1 MHAPASL
8 VIAQGYRPGIIGRI
22 TEMHA
27 DYYSREAG
35 FGQFFESRVASG
47 LAEFAG
53 RLENSRN
60 GIWTALQ
67 DGRVVGSI
75 AIDGEDLGDNEAH
88 LRWFIMDDGLR
99 GQGTGRALISA
110 AVAFCDRNKF
120 AKTRLWTF
128 SSLDAARKLYEDYG
142 FVLEEEFSG
151 TQWGKEVTEQ
161 VFARPAMKI
170 VF

>member
-1 MHAPASL
+1 MHAPSPL

-27 DYYSREAG
+27 EYYSREAG

-53 RLENSRN
+53 RLDKPCN
-60 GIWTALQ
+60 GIWSAL
-67 DGRVVGSI
+67 DNGRVVGSI
-75 AIDGEDLGDNEAH
+75 AIDGEDLDNNEAH

-120 AKTRLWTF
+120 AKTRLWTYK
-128 SSLDAARKLYEDYG
+128 SLDAARKLYEDHG

-151 TQWGKEVTEQ
+151 TQWGKEVMEQ
-161 VFARPAMKI
+161 VFSRPARAI